1 MFFIYFLLLNE
12 INFFLRLFLYNKTY
26 HLNDIF
32 IILEIKMFA
41 NDDEDDEYD
50 NEDVDDNQMQGYQ
63 ALLDPN
69 DQG

>member
-1 MFFIYFLLLNE
+1 M
-12 INFFLRLFLYNKTY
+12 
-26 HLNDIF
+26 NDIF